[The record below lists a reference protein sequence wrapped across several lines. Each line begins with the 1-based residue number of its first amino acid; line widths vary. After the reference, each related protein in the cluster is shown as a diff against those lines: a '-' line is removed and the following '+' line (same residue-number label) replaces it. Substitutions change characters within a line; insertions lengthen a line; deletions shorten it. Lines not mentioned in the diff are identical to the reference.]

1 MSDKHQ
7 HGEQERVPATRRRKA
22 IPLRMARGPQDYVPG
37 QQEEPAVLTSLGDMI
52 HRAQNWAR
60 SRSIWPF
67 RACLKRDDSRE
78 IEAVHLAYEKEPTVP
93 NRSDR
98 PSVGLYQRIDSCCK
112 ARRPTAQ
119 LRDASGRQCDLV
131 YCREWM
137 PMAHAAAGVSSVA
150 ECVHL
155 LPAMA

>member
-7 HGEQERVPATRRRKA
+7 HGEQERVPSTRRRKA

-37 QQEEPAVLTSLGDMI
+37 QQEEPAVLTSLGDML
-52 HRAQNWAR
+52 HWAQNWAR

-78 IEAVHLAYEKEPTVP
+78 IEAVHLEYEKDPIVS

-98 PSVGLYQRIDSCCK
+98 PSLGLYQRTDSCWGSAYRNVK
-112 ARRPTAQ
+112 SVRQEDELVWRV
-119 LRDASGRQCDLV
+119 GRAFVMKC
-131 YCREWM
+131 
-137 PMAHAAAGVSSVA
+137 
-150 ECVHL
+150 
-155 LPAMA
+155 